1 MQRGW
6 LVLPLLGLLAAST
19 AQGASLELPF
29 IEGLR
34 RHGYYDYALLE
45 IDRVEAR
52 KNLSP
57 ELRAT
62 LDFERAVTQLQY
74 ARSLVN
80 PESQAKE
87 LDRAAKSLEQFT
99 RLHPDNPM
107 VSKAYAERGQLLLDR
122 ARVELWQLHPDD
134 SSAKQT
140 AARTKAR
147 KIIGEARGVFQISHD
162 QAKAAYERFP
172 KIPPS
177 DPKVI
182 EARRQAESSYLRAQ
196 LNLAV
201 CTFEEGLTYEPKS
214 SDRKKTL
221 RKAADEF
228 DKIHVNYRSQGA
240 GLRAHL
246 WQGKCFQEE
255 GEPRKALGIYNEL
268 IRNDAPNET
277 SRQIRAHATQFRLEC
292 LNEQADYTPVVKEVT
307 DWLAA
312 LKKNIA
318 PTTTDLGIRWQRAVA
333 AEGLAAAKD
342 TAPGDHERLV
352 KLAAEDAQTVSRYPG
367 EFQMLARAMMT
378 RVGSP
383 SGKKEDVRDF
393 ASGLNKARGNME
405 EIQGILEQME
415 AAGAEQKAKF
425 QQQLH
430 EKLQSAARQLH
441 GLLAVAEPRTDKKE
455 LNRARYYLAFVD
467 YELKENDEAAILAEY
482 ASRRLTTL
490 EPDLARDSARLA
502 LAAYEQEFNSRP
514 DAQRVTMAR
523 IAQPVAEY
531 LIRTWPE
538 HDRANEARITMARL
552 LDRSKQP
559 LEAARWYAG
568 VLESSDQYA
577 EAQVGAGREYWIAAQ
592 TAPKQTPGGKP
603 REALVN
609 EWTTQAE
616 KYLRHGIEKA
626 GDPADAAG
634 NPPDWLVVGKVA
646 LANLDIGTGR
656 YDEAAKLLSDPPH
669 SVVESIA
676 VTDEAHRPGEGVKG
690 RPFASYVY
698 QTLLRLEIGRHRV
711 DAAMAAM
718 QQLEKI
724 AGATGAEGVTA
735 IYVSLGKEIEKEI
748 ARLIASKDRA
758 RLTEVRKS
766 FEKFL
771 EELVGRSSSM
781 TYGSLLWIAETYAG
795 LGEGMSE
802 DPNAAREYFAK
813 ASRTYD
819 QLIERVAA
827 DASAPPDRALSLQLR
842 LANCLRR
849 QGDYERSVQIVR
861 SVIAKKPKAL
871 DVQILAA
878 DILEDWGSSGDAA
891 AEEKSLAAIS
901 GLRDANGGGTVWGWA
916 EIAARL
922 QRILAGGKADNE
934 FREKYFDARYNIP
947 RCRRNFALS
956 QKDPALRK
964 KALNVALG
972 EINAFALVSADVGD
986 DSWRRLDDLYQGIE
1000 RDLGQPETPL
1010 RKPDLRNAGAVDVP
1024 TADEKKEIAQ
1034 AKTATPAAATPATA
1048 QPQSAAPPAPPS
1060 KGWML
1065 LGFAGVIVAGGLI
1078 VWNMRRQQSTRK
1090 TFPSFAA
1097 SDAVDLPGR
1106 PATRRPRS
1114 PSGSPKPD
1122 GSAPSGLSQPGS
1134 AQSGAPQKNPAAPR
1148 KTAKPKPQ

>member
-99 RLHPDNPM
+99 RLHADNPM

-134 SSAKQT
+134 PSAKQT
-140 AARTKAR
+140 AARTKAK

-214 SDRKKTL
+214 SNRKKTL

-378 RVGSP
+378 RVGTP
-383 SGKKEDVRDF
+383 GGKKEDVHDF

-415 AAGAEQKAKF
+415 AAGAEQKAKL

-430 EKLQSAARQLH
+430 EKLQTAARQLH
-441 GLLAVAEPRTDKKE
+441 SLLAVAEPRTDKKE

-467 YELKENDEAAILAEY
+467 YELKENDESAILAEY

-559 LEAARWYAG
+559 LDAARWYAG

-577 EAQVGAGREYWIAAQ
+577 EAQVGAGREY
-592 TAPKQTPGGKP
+592 
-603 REALVN
+603 
-609 EWTTQAE
+609 
-616 KYLRHGIEKA
+616 
-626 GDPADAAG
+626 
-634 NPPDWLVVGKVA
+634 
-646 LANLDIGTGR
+646 
-656 YDEAAKLLSDPPH
+656 
-669 SVVESIA
+669 
-676 VTDEAHRPGEGVKG
+676 
-690 RPFASYVY
+690 
-698 QTLLRLEIGRHRV
+698 
-711 DAAMAAM
+711 
-718 QQLEKI
+718 
-724 AGATGAEGVTA
+724 
-735 IYVSLGKEIEKEI
+735 
-748 ARLIASKDRA
+748 
-758 RLTEVRKS
+758 
-766 FEKFL
+766 
-771 EELVGRSSSM
+771 
-781 TYGSLLWIAETYAG
+781 
-795 LGEGMSE
+795 
-802 DPNAAREYFAK
+802 
-813 ASRTYD
+813 
-819 QLIERVAA
+819 
-827 DASAPPDRALSLQLR
+827 
-842 LANCLRR
+842 
-849 QGDYERSVQIVR
+849 
-861 SVIAKKPKAL
+861 
-871 DVQILAA
+871 
-878 DILEDWGSSGDAA
+878 
-891 AEEKSLAAIS
+891 
-901 GLRDANGGGTVWGWA
+901 
-916 EIAARL
+916 
-922 QRILAGGKADNE
+922 
-934 FREKYFDARYNIP
+934 
-947 RCRRNFALS
+947 
-956 QKDPALRK
+956 
-964 KALNVALG
+964 
-972 EINAFALVSADVGD
+972 
-986 DSWRRLDDLYQGIE
+986 
-1000 RDLGQPETPL
+1000 
-1010 RKPDLRNAGAVDVP
+1010 
-1024 TADEKKEIAQ
+1024 
-1034 AKTATPAAATPATA
+1034 
-1048 QPQSAAPPAPPS
+1048 
-1060 KGWML
+1060 
-1065 LGFAGVIVAGGLI
+1065 
-1078 VWNMRRQQSTRK
+1078 
-1090 TFPSFAA
+1090 
-1097 SDAVDLPGR
+1097 
-1106 PATRRPRS
+1106 
-1114 PSGSPKPD
+1114 
-1122 GSAPSGLSQPGS
+1122 
-1134 AQSGAPQKNPAAPR
+1134 
-1148 KTAKPKPQ
+1148 